1 MYAVERCAA
10 WAEAFRAQPIPPE
23 VLHHARR
30 ALIDWHA
37 ALLPGLAV
45 APATLLK
52 KAFADEFGRGY
63 PRALALVNGA
73 AAHTVEVDD
82 IYRDGIYHPGAPTI
96 AAALSFK
103 KNDPLRAIV
112 VGYEISTRIGA
123 AMGRAHY
130 KYWHNTGTIGCFGA
144 CAAAA
149 EILGLSRMQFA
160 HALAT
165 VATFSAGLQQ
175 AFRMDSMSKPLHAG
189 HAAEAGVTAAL
200 AAREGVIGSL
210 DILEGEAGYGRA
222 MGDGPDW
229 EKAFATLPA
238 EGAGRDF
245 HITRMTFKNHACCG
259 HTFAAIDG
267 ALALQKQMAVP
278 AAQIEKVE
286 VGTYRAGIEVA
297 HYEKPATPAEARFSL
312 KYVVATAL
320 THGSVRLAA
329 FLPERI
335 ADAATR
341 SLMEKISVSLDPEL
355 DATFPRQRAARVAI
369 EARGRRG
376 QWLQPTR
383 KGDPDAPLSDG
394 ELEDK
399 FLELASPVVGAGK
412 ARQLLGELWQAR

>member
-1 MYAVERCAA
+1 
-10 WAEAFRAQPIPPE
+10 
-23 VLHHARR
+23 
-30 ALIDWHA
+30 
-37 ALLPGLAV
+37 
-45 APATLLK
+45 
-52 KAFADEFGRGY
+52 
-63 PRALALVNGA
+63 
-73 AAHTVEVDD
+73 
-82 IYRDGIYHPGAPTI
+82 
-96 AAALSFK
+96 
-103 KNDPLRAIV
+103 
-112 VGYEISTRIGA
+112 
-123 AMGRAHY
+123 
-130 KYWHNTGTIGCFGA
+130 
-144 CAAAA
+144 
-149 EILGLSRMQFA
+149 
-160 HALAT
+160 
-165 VATFSAGLQQ
+165 
-175 AFRMDSMSKPLHAG
+175 MSKPLHAG

>member
-1 MYAVERCAA
+1 MYVVERYAA

-45 APATLLK
+45 APATLLG
-52 KAFADEFGRGY
+52 KAFGPELERGD
-63 PRALALVNGA
+63 PRTVALVNGT

-82 IYRDGIYHPGAPTI
+82 IFRDGIYHPGAPTI
-96 AAALSFK
+96 AAALSLK
-103 KNDPLRAIV
+103 PENPLRAIV

-144 CAAAA
+144 AAAAA
-149 EILGLSRMQFA
+149 EVLGLAKGPFA

-200 AAREGVIGSL
+200 AAREGVTGSL

-229 EKAFATLPA
+229 DKAL
-238 EGAGRDF
+238 AGLGREF

-267 ALALQKQMAVP
+267 ALALKKRMNVKAEE
-278 AAQIEKVE
+278 IDRIH
-286 VGTYRAGIEVA
+286 VGTYRAGVEVA
-297 HYEKPATPAEARFSL
+297 HYERPSTPAEARFSL

-320 THGSVRLAA
+320 AHGSVRLAA
-329 FLPERI
+329 FQPERLR
-335 ADAATR
+335 DEATR
-341 SLMEKISVSLDPEL
+341 RLMEKISVSLDPEL

-369 EARGRRG
+369 EARGRREE
-376 QWLQPTR
+376 WLQPTR
-383 KGDPDAPLSDG
+383 KGDPDAPLSDA
-394 ELEDK
+394 ELEEK
-399 FLELASPVVGAGK
+399 FLELATPVAGAQQAGNMLS
-412 ARQLLGELWQAR
+412 ALWKTG